1 MRNFRMPELLARTV
15 TLLKNSIVDDDGAA
29 KGVCVRAFTHSVT
42 VLLYNKASCH
52 TVDAFILRHHGTRI
66 I

>member
-1 MRNFRMPELLARTV
+1 MRNFRMPELLARAV
-15 TLLKNSIVDDDGAA
+15 TLLKYSIVDDDGTA
-29 KGVCVRAFTHSVT
+29 KGVSIRAFTHSGT
-42 VLLYNKASCH
+42 VLLDNKASCH